1 MTIFIINVYTI
12 NIGNKISR
20 SYQYSKVFSFT
31 CTNKTISIAIENL
44 KLTFSNTRYIVGNSS
59 RFTNGEIEKK

>member
-12 NIGNKISR
+12 NISNKISR

-44 KLTFSNTRYIVGNSS
+44 KLMFSNTCYIGNSF